1 MDEKWTSP
9 VPPGQARTEASP
21 PTLMSSLLA
30 TAVTTTAIAAITV
43 ALRLFTRFNITQTS
57 INFDDSL
64 VVVALVFS
72 FALSGIVVKR
82 SIANIVMDVC
92 ILLLPLPIVL
102 PLQMAQKQKC
112 SLILLFGTGAFVCGV
127 AIKRT
132 IMLPQLLSSDDYCWD
147 AVEQF
152 IWCFLEVNAGIVCAS
167 VPALK
172 PFFMRYLPSLIMAQ
186 LSSNNSTPTTGKT
199 SRSRGLD
206 TVVAQN
212 LERRRIQDESYM
224 LSSRDERSISDVKRG
239 FEEDD
244 ETKLWDGHQKNPTPR
259 QGPMVLGRDLAIL
272 FLSLPIDPR
281 TDIQKTL
288 LVS

>member
-1 MDEKWTSP
+1 
-9 VPPGQARTEASP
+9 
-21 PTLMSSLLA
+21 
-30 TAVTTTAIAAITV
+30 
-43 ALRLFTRFNITQTS
+43 
-57 INFDDSL
+57 
-64 VVVALVFS
+64 
-72 FALSGIVVKR
+72 
-82 SIANIVMDVC
+82 
-92 ILLLPLPIVL
+92 
-102 PLQMAQKQKC
+102 
-112 SLILLFGTGAFVCGV
+112 
-127 AIKRT
+127 
-132 IMLPQLLSSDDYCWD
+132 MLPQLLSSDDYCWD

-186 LSSNNSTPTTGKT
+186 LSSNNGTPKTGKT

-244 ETKLWDGHQKNPTPR
+244 ETKLWDGHQKNPTPLPGSH
-259 QGPMVLGRDLAIL
+259 GPGPGPSHS
-272 FLSLPIDPR
+272 FS
-281 TDIQKTL
+281 
-288 LVS
+288 VSADRSENRHSKDASGIIVRRETTVMEHQSH